1 MPMRAV
7 LALLAVMLAGCTPA
21 PSDGTSTGA
30 SAESGLRKPD
40 VRYEPTPRRVVHQML
55 QLAGVRSG
63 DVVYDLGS
71 GDGRIPITA
80 ARIAGVRAVGI
91 DIDPRRIREAN
102 ANARAAGVVD
112 QVTFRNEDLFV
123 ADFSDATVV
132 TLFLYPDVN
141 LKLRPRLW
149 NELRPGTRIV
159 SYYHDM
165 GDWRPQRVVQ
175 AGRARVFLWTV
186 PCKRPG
192 GQDCRALP
200 EAVDQSGVPR
210 RRPGSS

>member
-1 MPMRAV
+1 MPMKAV
-7 LALLAVMLAGCTPA
+7 LALLAIMLAGCTPA
-21 PSDGTSTGA
+21 ASDGRSSGT
-30 SAESGLRKPD
+30 SAETGLREPD
-40 VRYEPTPRRVVHQML
+40 VRYEPTPQRVVHQML
-55 QLAGVRSG
+55 QLAGVRAG

-71 GDGRIPITA
+71 GDGRIPIA
-80 ARIAGVRAVGI
+80 AAHIPGVRAVGI

-102 ANARAAGVVD
+102 ANARVAGVADRV
-112 QVTFRNEDLFV
+112 VFRNEDLFV

-175 AGRARVFLWTV
+175 AGRARIFLWTV
-186 PCKRPG
+186 PRKRPG